1 MAEAVRILLADDHR
15 LFLEGLRALL
25 GSLGGFEVVG
35 EATTGAEAVAQAG
48 HLQPDVILMDIGMP
62 DLSGVEATRRIL
74 AESPN
79 IGVLMITMFDDAESV
94 FTAMRARERGYV
106 LKGAD

>member
-1 MAEAVRILLADDHR
+1 MAEAVRVLWPTTTGSFSR
-15 LFLEGLRALL
+15 VCRAAEVAR
-25 GSLGGFEVVG
+25 GFEVVG

-48 HLQPDVILMDIGMP
+48 HLQLDVILMDIGMT

-74 AESPN
+74 AESPH
-79 IGVLMITMFDDAESV
+79 IGMLMVTMFDDDELV
-94 FTAMRARERGYV
+94 FTAMRARARGYV